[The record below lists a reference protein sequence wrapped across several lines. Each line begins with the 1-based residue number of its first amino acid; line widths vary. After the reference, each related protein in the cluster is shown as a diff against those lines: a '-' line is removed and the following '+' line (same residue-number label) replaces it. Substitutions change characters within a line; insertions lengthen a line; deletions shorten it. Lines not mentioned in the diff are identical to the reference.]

1 MWLIK
6 NRLSVVERLIGIESV
21 TKADSLGR
29 EDSST
34 GTLSF
39 SVSVAEAFL
48 VKAQHSPLQSS
59 QMNQTQTSPSPS
71 AQKSTL
77 LPW

>member
-1 MWLIK
+1 MCLIRY
-6 NRLSVVERLIGIESV
+6 RLSVVERLVGIESV

-29 EDSST
+29 EDSRT

-59 QMNQTQTSPSPS
+59 QMNQTQTSPSPPS
-71 AQKSTL
+71 QKPNL
-77 LPW
+77 LP